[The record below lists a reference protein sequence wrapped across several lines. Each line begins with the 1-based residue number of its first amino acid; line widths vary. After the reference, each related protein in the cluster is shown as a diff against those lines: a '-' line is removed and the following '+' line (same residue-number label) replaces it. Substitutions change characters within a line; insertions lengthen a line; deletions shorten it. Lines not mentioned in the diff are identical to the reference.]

1 MLGQLQIRAVDAVEE
16 MDRSDCD
23 QQLLERTYAQF
34 PLINAAVSGWRRTY
48 TQMLRPLLSL
58 NRTSTLL
65 DIGCGGGDVPRR
77 LARWAARDGLAL
89 DITAIDPDERAFA
102 FAAAQPP
109 VPRLRFRS
117 AFSSELVAEGATFD
131 LVVSNHVLHHLS
143 APQLHGLL
151 TDSRLLATQASVHSD
166 IARSALAYALFSA
179 GTLPVFH
186 RSFIRA
192 DGLTSIRRSY
202 TAAELRLAVPAK
214 WRVQPQGPFRNL
226 LTYRPEALPPAA
238 GSPESTP
245 DA

>member
-1 MLGQLQIRAVDAVEE
+1 MLGHLQVRAVDAVEE

-48 TQMLRPLLSL
+48 TQMLRPLLSRS
-58 NRTSTLL
+58 RTSTLL

-77 LARWAARDGLAL
+77 LARWAARDELPL

-109 VPRLRFRS
+109 VPRLRFRR

-131 LVVSNHVLHHLS
+131 FVVSNHVLHHLS

-151 TDSRLLATQASVHSD
+151 ADSRLLATQASVHSD
-166 IARSALAYALFSA
+166 IARSPLAYALFSA
-179 GTLPVFH
+179 GTLPIFH

-202 TAAELRLAVPAK
+202 TASELRSAVPPT

-226 LTYRPEALPPAA
+226 LTYRADALPPAA
-238 GSPESTP
+238 GSPESTRH
-245 DA
+245 A